1 MSSEQMRVTVPM
13 AILTM
18 IVSIIVGV
26 FGWVINNTL
35 NNINTNILELKTEI
49 KNLTD
54 VRYDHE
60 TRLQIIEEQLKTKK

>member
-1 MSSEQMRVTVPM
+1 MRVTVPM